1 MKTSYDRKKR
11 TFEVKESDVYKNIFE
26 LYATDTSSVHYIT
39 GSAEEVSQMYARWLK
54 NTIEAMSKNNC
65 TKIIMSA
72 TWIE

>member
-1 MKTSYDRKKR
+1 MKTSYDSKKK
-11 TFEVKESDVYKNIFE
+11 TFEIKELSGCKNIFE
-26 LYATDTSSVHYIT
+26 LYATDISPVHYIT

-72 TWIE
+72 TWI